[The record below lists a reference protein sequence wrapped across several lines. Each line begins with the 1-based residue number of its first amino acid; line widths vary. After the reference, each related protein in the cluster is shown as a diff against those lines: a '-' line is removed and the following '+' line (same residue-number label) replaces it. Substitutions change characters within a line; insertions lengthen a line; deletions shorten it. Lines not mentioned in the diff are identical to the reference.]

1 MSVGESPKGRGKAD
15 GEELGEGK
23 MEIQKSQIPT
33 YSKEDKEKRRKVWN

>member
-1 MSVGESPKGRGKAD
+1 MSVGESPKGRRKAD
-15 GEELGEGK
+15 GEELGGV